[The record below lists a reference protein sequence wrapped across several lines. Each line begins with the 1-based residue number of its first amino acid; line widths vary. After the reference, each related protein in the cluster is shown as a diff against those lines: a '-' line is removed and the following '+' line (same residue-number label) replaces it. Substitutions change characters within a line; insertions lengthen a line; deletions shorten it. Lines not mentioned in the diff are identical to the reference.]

1 MKHEVVIMKKEYGHK
16 VGVVVGVKSIKLL
29 NLLSAFI
36 MRIMKNFSKAKS
48 HQICN

>member
-1 MKHEVVIMKKEYGHK
+1 MKKEYGHK
-16 VGVVVGVKSIKLL
+16 AGIVVRVESIELP
-29 NLLSAFI
+29 NLLSAFR